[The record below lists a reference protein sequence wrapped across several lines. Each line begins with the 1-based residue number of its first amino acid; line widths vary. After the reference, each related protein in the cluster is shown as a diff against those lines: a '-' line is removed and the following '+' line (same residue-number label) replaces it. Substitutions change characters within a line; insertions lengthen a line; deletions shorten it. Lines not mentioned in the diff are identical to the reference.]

1 MGKGLRLIIL
11 GAIGRIPFAGMAW
24 EVLHYLAGF
33 RRLGHDVYYVEDT
46 ESWPY
51 DPEQDA
57 SSPDCRHA
65 VNYIAKV
72 MDWADF
78 ADRWAYRA
86 AEPEERFYGLSE
98 SQFSRVL
105 ERADVLINWGAS
117 TRLREPHLLVPV
129 RVLLQTDPGGDE
141 ILAAKGDPATIE
153 MLSAHTHFFNWAEN
167 LGAPDCVLPTGLF
180 AYRPTRMPVVLDW
193 FTPPASLFSNGGR
206 PRPLRFTT
214 VANWQQ
220 PGEIEWNG
228 EVYSWSKHQ
237 QFLRFIDLPRRTG
250 QPIELALGSVDE
262 ESTQLLVS
270 HGWQVVDASPVGTD
284 MLPFRD
290 YIFGSDGEFTVAK
303 DQYVRLRTG
312 WFSDRSAYYLAASK
326 PVITQDTGFGKI
338 LPTGEGLF
346 SFNSMEEIIAA
357 FEAIQ
362 SDYKRHSRAA
372 RAIAEEY
379 FRAETVL
386 AKFIDHLE
394 L

>member
-11 GAIGRIPFAGMAW
+11 GSIGRIPFAGMAW

-51 DPEQDA
+51 NPEEDG

-65 VNYIAKV
+65 VKYIAGA
-72 MDWADF
+72 MDWAGLS
-78 ADRWAYRA
+78 DRWAYRV
-86 AEPEERFYGLSE
+86 AEPEECIYGLSG
-98 SQFSRVL
+98 SRFSRIF
-105 ERADVLINWGAS
+105 EEADVLINWGAS
-117 TRLREPHLLVPV
+117 TRLRDQHLTVPI

-141 ILAAKGDPATIE
+141 ILAAQGDPGTIE
-153 MLSAHTHFFNWAEN
+153 MLSAHTHFFTWAEN
-167 LGAPDCVLPTGLF
+167 LGAPDCVLPTGPF

-214 VANWQQ
+214 IANWQQ
-220 PGEIEWNG
+220 PGEIEWKG
-228 EVYSWSKHQ
+228 EVYAWSKHH
-237 QFLRFIDLPRRTG
+237 QFLKFIDLPRRIG

-262 ESTQLLVS
+262 ESIQLLNAR
-270 HGWQVVDASPVGTD
+270 GWRVIDADSVGIE

-290 YIFGSDGEFTVAK
+290 YIFFSDAEFTVAK
-303 DQYVRLRTG
+303 DQYTRLRTG
-312 WFSDRSAYYLAASK
+312 WFSDRSAYYLAAGK
-326 PVITQDTGFGKI
+326 PVITQDTGFGRV
-338 LPTGEGLF
+338 LPSGEGLIA
-346 SFNSMEEIIAA
+346 FNNIDQIVAG
-357 FEAIQ
+357 FEAVH
-362 SDYKRHSRAA
+362 SDYERHARAA
-372 RAIAEEY
+372 RAIAEQY

-386 AKFIDHLE
+386 GKLINDLE

>member
-1 MGKGLRLIIL
+1 
-11 GAIGRIPFAGMAW
+11 MAW

-270 HGWQVVDASPVGTD
+270 HGWQVIDASPVGTD